1 MSALPAI
8 ALESLTR
15 EQFQPQIG
23 TLFTIPL
30 KDGTTHALELV
41 EVRDVFVGGNRE
53 DKRQAFALTFLGEK
67 QQYLQQGTY
76 TLLHDG
82 LGRLDIFVVPLG
94 PDAKHGGRISYEAI
108 FT

>member
-1 MSALPAI
+1 MSAAESL

-23 TLFTIPL
+23 TAFAIPL
-30 KDGTTHALELV
+30 KDGTNHAIELT

-53 DKRQAFALTFLGEK
+53 GKRQAFALTFVGEK
-67 QQYLQQGTY
+67 QRYLTQGTY
-76 TLLHDG
+76 PLLHDS
-82 LGRLDIFVVPLG
+82 LGRLDIFLVPLG
-94 PDAKHGGRISYEAI
+94 PDAKHGGRIGYEAI